1 MTLDDL
7 TQRAIKLHT
16 GRVPGAHQPHAEAPQ
31 ALAEGGGV
39 MRTVAGALTTHYKS
53 FVVGSGLGLFI
64 QQLRR
69 APNADQPSYYP
80 SEIVALRELKN
91 PNEETYADRSGKSR
105 QRDCLPSEIV
115 LRSLARQM
123 IDEPGGPKHENLK
136 EPKHQQQR
144 NT

>member
-53 FVVGSGLGLFI
+53 FVVGSGLGAFSLPF
-64 QQLRR
+64 RR
-69 APNADQPSYYP
+69 RVSAN
-80 SEIVALRELKN
+80 
-91 PNEETYADRSGKSR
+91 
-105 QRDCLPSEIV
+105 
-115 LRSLARQM
+115 
-123 IDEPGGPKHENLK
+123 
-136 EPKHQQQR
+136 
-144 NT
+144 